1 MRLASQVDHR
11 LMPRLLV
18 VLFAFAQLHSTAAFA
33 LVMRPTLPLA
43 KAKSMRA
50 ELRMAESSSDPGLK
64 FFQAGVLPT
73 VAAQLGCTA
82 LVVAATLHPGP
93 LHDFAPLWHLFPPAP
108 VGGSQVAPWASAN
121 PAFWLRW
128 GLWFGCLL
136 YFYSQLELE
145 VTTTDAD
152 VSSAIYSA
160 TEVEPVDIGPSK
172 SLPLGGYTVV
182 QSWFWAVQASWWT
195 AWCLERSPELLSSV
209 INLATCF
216 SVLLLLGLAT
226 YALIIGP
233 EFPAASRLAVDKKS
247 AASRL
252 SLTALCLV
260 IFGLYFGYTLFET
273 LETSGVL
280 FSWGFV
286 LLEFV
291 FLGGAILAWL
301 SVPFISSARLWFEIL
316 VVRDEESISAD
327 SAAVN
332 LYERTMSLFLD
343 TGRVVAILQFLSF
356 SAHRV

>member
-93 LHDFAPLWHLFPPAP
+93 LHDFAPLWHLFPPF
-108 VGGSQVAPWASAN
+108 GGSQVAQSWASAN

-136 YFYSQLELE
+136 NFYSQLELE

-152 VSSAIYSA
+152 VSSATYSA

-172 SLPLGGYTVV
+172 SLPLGGFTVV

-195 AWCLERSPELLSSV
+195 AWCLERSPEFLSSV

-252 SLTALCLV
+252 SLTASCLV
-260 IFGLYFGYTLFET
+260 IFGLYFGYTL
-273 LETSGVL
+273 ETSGVL
-280 FSWGFV
+280 FSWGFI

-316 VVRDEESISAD
+316 VVRDEESISANL
-327 SAAVN
+327 AAAR
-332 LYERTMSLFLD
+332 LYDRTMSLFWD
-343 TGRVVAILQFLSF
+343 TGGVVAILQFVAF

>member
-93 LHDFAPLWHLFPPAP
+93 LHDFAPLWHLFPPF
-108 VGGSQVAPWASAN
+108 GGSQVAQSWASAN

-152 VSSAIYSA
+152 VSSATYSA

-172 SLPLGGYTVV
+172 SLPLGGFTVV

-195 AWCLERSPELLSSV
+195 AWCLERSPEFLSSV
-209 INLATCF
+209 INLTTCF

-233 EFPAASRLAVDKKS
+233 EFPAASRLAVDKTFRSLPPPGFIWRRFAWRHS
-247 AASRL
+247 ACHSALLGQHPQVCPSSGFVSSAERALSSSASHSSLARNFGSRSL
-252 SLTALCLV
+252 LFGMRDLLRQIRQPRASTKGRCHSSLTRCSWQQSSKV
-260 IFGLYFGYTLFET
+260 
-273 LETSGVL
+273 TS
-280 FSWGFV
+280 S
-286 LLEFV
+286 
-291 FLGGAILAWL
+291 FLAQ
-301 SVPFISSARLWFEIL
+301 P
-316 VVRDEESISAD
+316 
-327 SAAVN
+327 
-332 LYERTMSLFLD
+332 
-343 TGRVVAILQFLSF
+343 
-356 SAHRV
+356 